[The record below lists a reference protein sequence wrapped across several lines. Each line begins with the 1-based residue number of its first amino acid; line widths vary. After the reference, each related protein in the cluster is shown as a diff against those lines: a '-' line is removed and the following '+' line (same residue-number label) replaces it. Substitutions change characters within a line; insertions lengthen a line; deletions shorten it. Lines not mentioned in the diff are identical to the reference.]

1 MLETLK
7 NAWKIADLRKKILYT
22 LGMLLLYRVLCF
34 IPTPGVDTTVIAQA
48 VEKYDLLGFISS
60 MTGSNLSNF
69 NIMAMGITPYI
80 NASIIMQLLCVAIPK
95 LEEMQKEGEE
105 GRKKIAQITRYVT
118 VGLGFIQAIALTIG
132 LHTSATGGFLS
143 YLTIGL
149 CLAAGTAVAMWMGE
163 RITENGIGNGI
174 SMLIFAGIV
183 SNLVTG
189 LTQYLSSLFT
199 AFAAK
204 TLVQFLASV
213 LVFMILLLGIV
224 FVDLAERRIPV
235 QYSKRMVGR
244 KMYGG
249 QSTHIPLKLNASG
262 VLPLIFAGIISN
274 LVRALSLNIDALIR
288 GQNIGG
294 ILPQMIASVVVFL
307 ILIVGI
313 VFVDLG
319 ERRIPIQ
326 YAKRMVGRRMYGGQ
340 STHIPLKLNASGV
353 LPLIFANAIMQ
364 FPSTILAF
372 FPNSGA
378 NRWWTAHVS
387 SQHLLYQLIFALMI
401 FGFTFF
407 YSEIS
412 FNPVEISKNIQANGG
427 MIPGIRQGKPT
438 SDFIK
443 KITRRITM
451 FGAIYLA
458 ILAVIPMI
466 IYAIAGVSLP
476 FAASSLLIAVSVA
489 METMRELES
498 QMLMRHYKGFLQ

>member
-7 NAWKIADLRKKILYT
+7 SAWKVADLRKKILYT
-22 LGMLLLYRVLCF
+22 VLMLLVYRVLCF
-34 IPTPGVDTTVIAQA
+34 IPTPGVDNTMIKAAMEQ
-48 VEKYDLLGFISS
+48 YSLLGFINS

-132 LHTSATGGFLS
+132 LRTSATGGFIS

-149 CLAAGTAVAMWMGE
+149 CLAAGTAIAMWMGE

-174 SMLIFAGIV
+174 SLLI
-183 SNLVTG
+183 
-189 LTQYLSSLFT
+189 
-199 AFAAK
+199 
-204 TLVQFLASV
+204 
-213 LVFMILLLGIV
+213 M
-224 FVDLAERRIPV
+224 
-235 QYSKRMVGR
+235 
-244 KMYGG
+244 
-249 QSTHIPLKLNASG
+249 
-262 VLPLIFAGIISN
+262 AGIISN
-274 LVRALSLNIDALIR
+274 LAHAVMSSVYNIFTNPTMVNYPA
-288 GQNIGG
+288 
-294 ILPQMIASVVVFL
+294 MIAGLVVF
-307 ILIVGI
+307 IVLIVGI

-364 FPSTILAF
+364 FPATILAF
-372 FPNSGA
+372 FPNSAA
-378 NRWWTAHVS
+378 NQWWTAHVNS
-387 SQHLLYQLIFALMI
+387 TSWLYQLIFALMI

-443 KITRRITM
+443 KISHRITM

-458 ILAVIPMI
+458 VLAVIPMI

-498 QMLMRHYKGFLQ
+498 QMLMRHYKGFLK

>member
-22 LGMLLLYRVLCF
+22 LGMLLIYRLLCYV
-34 IPTPGVDTTVIAQA
+34 PTPGVNTSLIASA
-48 VEKYDLLGFISS
+48 LERYSLLGFINS
-60 MTGSNLSNF
+60 MTGSDLSNYT
-69 NIMAMGITPYI
+69 IMAMGITPYI

-132 LHTSATGGFLS
+132 LHANATNGFLGL
-143 YLTIGL
+143 LTIGF
-149 CLAAGTAVAMWMGE
+149 CLAAGTAIAMWMGE

-174 SMLIFAGIV
+174 SLLIFAGII
-183 SNLVTG
+183 SNLARSVGTNIVNI
-189 LTQYLSSLFT
+189 FT
-199 AFAAK
+199 HPEAVSIPA
-204 TLVQFLASV
+204 VIASV
-213 LVFMILLLGIV
+213 VVFIILVVGIV
-224 FVDLAERRIPV
+224 LVDLAERRIRI
-235 QYSKRMVGR
+235 QYAKRMVGR

-262 VLPLIFAGIISN
+262 VLPLIFA
-274 LVRALSLNIDALIR
+274 
-288 GQNIGG
+288 
-294 ILPQMIASVVVFL
+294 
-307 ILIVGI
+307 
-313 VFVDLG
+313 
-319 ERRIPIQ
+319 
-326 YAKRMVGRRMYGGQ
+326 
-340 STHIPLKLNASGV
+340 
-353 LPLIFANAIMQ
+353 NAIMQ
-364 FPSTILAF
+364 FPATILAF
-372 FPNSGA
+372 FPNSAA
-378 NRWWTAHVS
+378 NQWWTAHVS
-387 SQHLLYQLIFALMI
+387 STHLLYQVIFALMI

-412 FNPVEISKNIQANGG
+412 FNPVEIAKNIQNNGG

-438 SDFIK
+438 SDYIK
-443 KITRRITM
+443 KITHRITM

-498 QMLMRHYKGFLQ
+498 QMLMRHYKGFLN